1 LATTFREVI
10 GFWFEEIDKSLWWAK
25 DPAFDELI
33 AARFGALH
41 AEATRC
47 ELFGWRA
54 DPEGRL
60 AEIVVLDQFSRNIF
74 RGRPESF
81 AFDPLALVLA
91 QEAVATQADS
101 LLSAAKRNFL
111 YMPFMHSE
119 SIAIHQSAQRL
130 YETNGDPQ
138 TIEFARRHRR
148 IVEQFGRYPHRN
160 SILSRQ
166 STAEELEFLTQ
177 PGSAF

>member
-1 LATTFREVI
+1 
-10 GFWFEEIDKSLWWAK
+10 
-25 DPAFDELI
+25 
-33 AARFGALH
+33 
-41 AEATRC
+41 
-47 ELFGWRA
+47 
-54 DPEGRL
+54 
-60 AEIVVLDQFSRNIF
+60 
-74 RGRPESF
+74 
-81 AFDPLALVLA
+81 
-91 QEAVATQADS
+91 
-101 LLSAAKRNFL
+101 
-111 YMPFMHSE
+111 MPFMHSE